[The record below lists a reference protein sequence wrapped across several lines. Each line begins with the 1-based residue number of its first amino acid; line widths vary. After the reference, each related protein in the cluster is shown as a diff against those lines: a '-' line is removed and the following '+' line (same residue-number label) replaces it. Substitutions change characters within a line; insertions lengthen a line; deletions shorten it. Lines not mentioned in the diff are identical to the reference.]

1 MAMIELGRKERYKG
15 THWDKWKKIY
25 DYFLG

>member
-1 MAMIELGRKERYKG
+1 MIELGRKERYKG